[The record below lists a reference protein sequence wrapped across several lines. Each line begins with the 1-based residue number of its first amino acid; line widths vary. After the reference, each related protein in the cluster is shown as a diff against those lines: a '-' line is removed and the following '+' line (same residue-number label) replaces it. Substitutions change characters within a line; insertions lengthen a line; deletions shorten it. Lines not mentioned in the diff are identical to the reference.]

1 MKKKTFLNKQST
13 YLSYHVLH
21 FLGLKSDSHTRFLTL
36 QIVFKEITDV
46 LLNCQFNMELFN
58 MQRSDLPAIFGS
70 PTNVR
75 VQFFCN
81 NKKENPYC
89 GRTMIANK
97 CNRPDMFCDRVISD
111 LRQVLQLE
119 IHNRHSPALLKI

>member
-1 MKKKTFLNKQST
+1 MSLL
-13 YLSYHVLH
+13 Y
-21 FLGLKSDSHTRFLTL
+21 
-36 QIVFKEITDV
+36 VF
-46 LLNCQFNMELFN
+46 LNCQFNMELFN

-97 CNRPDMFCDRVISD
+97 CNRPEIV
-111 LRQVLQLE
+111 LRPG
-119 IHNRHSPALLKI
+119 NFRSPASITAGDPQLTFASFA

>member
-97 CNRPDMFCDRVISD
+97 CNRPGIV
-111 LRQVLQLE
+111 LRPGNFRSLQVLQLE